1 MCQNW
6 LSVTGLFFDVV
17 GFLLIA
23 FEWHH
28 MFTRDVYMRQKRIE
42 RDYNKSIAE
51 AEGRK
56 FDDDEDLEYT
66 MWREFQ
72 HLLRKDS
79 FYRQWLFYVGA
90 GLIVLGFVLQAL
102 GSWPYGTPFFGLKSC

>member
-6 LSVTGLFFDVV
+6 FSISGLVFDVT

-28 MFTRDVYMRQKRIE
+28 MFQRDVYLRQKRIE
-42 RDYNKSIAE
+42 RDYRKSVAE
-51 AEGRK
+51 AEGRQ

-72 HLLRKDS
+72 RLLQKDTLYRK
-79 FYRQWLFYVGA
+79 WLFYV
-90 GLIVLGFVLQAL
+90 LSQMAL
-102 GSWPYGTPFFGLKSC
+102 LRRNRPNPSRVYASESW

>member
-6 LSVTGLFFDVV
+6 FSISGLVFDVT

-28 MFTRDVYMRQKRIE
+28 MFQRDVYLRQKRIE
-42 RDYNKSIAE
+42 RDYRKSVAE
-51 AEGRK
+51 AEGRQ

-72 HLLRKDS
+72 RLLQKDTLYRK
-79 FYRQWLFYVGA
+79 WLFYVGT
-90 GLIVLGFVLQAL
+90 GLILLGFMLQSL
-102 GSWPYGTPFFGLKSC
+102 GSWPYGVPVLGLKTC